1 MPSFIDDG
9 YTFAATFP
17 PADRLPQVQIEYR
30 PLLSAERTRLS
41 RQISRLST
49 AGCDRRAALSD
60 LVIDIIVAR
69 LVSWDLPGTTGQV
82 RPVTRATISRLGQ
95 GLFDCIWRAIFRG
108 PGEDE
113 EAADARNLSAGV
125 RLALTHPQIAGRDCQ
140 HCQRFAYDELTGRPY
155 QNPPRN
161 GKLIP
166 RPAGNQPPCRIDGV
180 GCPKGNPEHPTD
192 LNERNRQAYRHY
204 LECRAVGSF
213 PDDPIVRRNA
223 ALIRAEEDRAETAR
237 WTDLRRLLTM
247 RPR

>member
-1 MPSFIDDG
+1 MPPFIDDG
-9 YTFAATFP
+9 YTFSAAFP
-17 PADRLPQVQIEYR
+17 AADRLPRVQIEYR
-30 PLLSAERTRLS
+30 HLLSAERTRLS
-41 RQISRLST
+41 QQISRLST
-49 AGCDRRAALSD
+49 AGCDRRAALSE
-60 LVIDIIVAR
+60 LVVDIILAR

-82 RPVTRATISRLGQ
+82 RPISRATICRLGQ
-95 GLFDCIWRAIFRG
+95 GLFDCIWRAIFRSQ
-108 PGEDE
+108 GEDE
-113 EAADARNLSAGV
+113 EAAESRNLSEGV
-125 RLALTHPQIAGRDCQ
+125 RLALSHPQIAARDCQ

-180 GCPKGNPEHPTD
+180 GCPKGTPENQTGLSD
-192 LNERNRQAYRHY
+192 RNRQAYRHY

-223 ALIRAEEDRAETAR
+223 ALIRAEEERANAAR
-237 WTDLRRLLTM
+237 WSDLRRLLIM